1 MNRFRSPGTC
11 WCGNREANVFADRRA
26 AGAASG
32 RKPRRGRR
40 GRDAVTHRDGR
51 GWTDA
56 ETECSQ
62 EAPGGAHFAGLINQ
76 GLTCYLNALLQC
88 LFLTPE
94 FRDRIQEKPWTSEPE
109 QALGQIFR
117 GLQRRCGPVPTSALT
132 TCLGLHS
139 SVQQDVAEVF
149 LLLLQHLGRDEL
161 QEVFQSEVEK
171 IIQCLV
177 CGHKE
182 HIPSGGRML
191 ILPLASHTQ
200 LCGLEGAGQ
209 KPGKPANPSSGVSQ
223 DTEVLSFSLIQKFD
237 DEDNRFFCE
246 PCNAKTPA
254 SEETRFLQLPK
265 ILILQ
270 VRELTFENGRF
281 HKIQKPINIA
291 QVLKLHTSPREL
303 TLPKCKASRSGTLTP
318 NPEQRVYHL
327 YAMCCHSGD
336 CSGGHYTALA
346 QPPGR
351 AEWFR
356 FNDQQ
361 VHCVGPEFPL
371 HHTFR
376 SETPYLLLYRCQ
388 DTEDRPAQGR
398 CRGARG
404 GQITQEPEAPE
415 PDNGDMRTMTD
426 VAAPKEKVP
435 CPGVEGETLKTDS
448 ATVCW
453 GGHSQSLSPLQDDKP
468 ICHRQSPAKK
478 YRRDMEP
485 GLGDRG
491 RASEH
496 VDEEGPKAPPPGEQ
510 GEARGLP
517 CGPQCSPEEELPA
530 MGMRSSVAEDQA
542 LSHPVQGPA
551 QPRKTRL
558 RSKDGGAEAAR
569 EGVQL
574 LRDREAEVMA
584 TRERGVEVAK
594 EGGQLL
600 RDGGLEAVASR
611 EGGGEVVAAREGG
624 WLFRDRGVEAGTD
637 RERKGE
643 AVATKGGGETMA
655 AREGGAEAMATRE
668 GGAEAVAA
676 RERGAEAMAAREGG
690 AEAMAA
696 REGGVEAVAAR
707 ERGAEAMA
715 AREGGAEAMAT
726 KAGGE
731 TMAAREG
738 GVEAVA
744 TKGGRQAMAAREG
757 GVEAVAT
764 KGGRQTMAA
773 REGGAE
779 AVATRER
786 GGEAV
791 ATKEGRGEA
800 VAAREGGVEA
810 MTTREGC
817 PSEMEEGRCQASSVL
832 LW

>member
-1 MNRFRSPGTC
+1 MGSPTLRQKPRSGPGVPRLLLPVCLQMRNFRFGGVALFACLHVLCTAWGTVSPPAAPRPAMGAGGCSGWSPPLRAMQGRGSAQIGTGERAVGFPFGAPSSPHRISQSPFPLQHPHRKERAGSSQKCSAEEKETETRPSTNTEPHAHPSLAPTPVAQRRQPGRDFVLPHREHACRWVRASGLRAMNRFRSPGTC

-62 EAPGGAHFAGLINQ
+62 EAPGGARFAGLINQ

-177 CGHKE
+177 CGHEE

-254 SEETRFLQLPK
+254 SEETRFLRLPK
-265 ILILQ
+265 VLILQ

-303 TLPKCKASRSGTLTP
+303 TLPKCKASHSGTLTP

-388 DTEDRPAQGR
+388 DTEDR
-398 CRGARG
+398 
-404 GQITQEPEAPE
+404 QEPEAPG

-426 VAAPKEKVP
+426 VAVPKEKVP
-435 CPGVEGETLKTDS
+435 CPGVEGETLNTDS

-496 VDEEGPKAPPPGEQ
+496 VDEEGPKAPLPGEQ

-551 QPRKTRL
+551 QPGKTP
-558 RSKDGGAEAAR
+558 SCFGEAAATYVSSPSLTSLPGPHHWLTPSPSHFPR
-569 EGVQL
+569 MEPTFSKQLQTDSGHEDRKISADQENSQDEGWTMR
-574 LRDREAEVMA
+574 RDRSAS
-584 TRERGVEVAK
+584 
-594 EGGQLL
+594 EGSELQGT
-600 RDGGLEAVASR
+600 
-611 EGGGEVVAAREGG
+611 G
-624 WLFRDRGVEAGTD
+624 W
-637 RERKGE
+637 
-643 AVATKGGGETMA
+643 
-655 AREGGAEAMATRE
+655 
-668 GGAEAVAA
+668 
-676 RERGAEAMAAREGG
+676 
-690 AEAMAA
+690 
-696 REGGVEAVAAR
+696 
-707 ERGAEAMA
+707 
-715 AREGGAEAMAT
+715 
-726 KAGGE
+726 
-731 TMAAREG
+731 
-738 GVEAVA
+738 
-744 TKGGRQAMAAREG
+744 
-757 GVEAVAT
+757 
-764 KGGRQTMAA
+764 
-773 REGGAE
+773 
-779 AVATRER
+779 
-786 GGEAV
+786 
-791 ATKEGRGEA
+791 
-800 VAAREGGVEA
+800 
-810 MTTREGC
+810 
-817 PSEMEEGRCQASSVL
+817 P
-832 LW
+832 

>member
-1 MNRFRSPGTC
+1 MCWAQSSHTRPWDTPAWSQHRALSPVFPAAAGTC
-11 WCGNREANVFADRRA
+11 WCGNREANVFADRSA

-32 RKPRRGRR
+32 RKPRCGRR

-51 GWTDA
+51 GRTDA
-56 ETECSQ
+56 ETEYSQ
-62 EAPGGAHFAGLINQ
+62 EAPGGAPFAGLINQ
-76 GLTCYLNALLQC
+76 GLSCYLNALLQC

-94 FRDRIQEKPWTSEPE
+94 FRDRIQEKPWASQPE

-117 GLQRRCGPVPTSALT
+117 GLQRRCGPVPTNALT
-132 TCLGLHS
+132 TCLGLHGGTS
-139 SVQQDVAEVF
+139 TLCQAGFRDSAKEKCPLHTLEGSVQRDVAEVF

-177 CGHKE
+177 CGHE
-182 HIPSGGRML
+182 ERIPSGGRML

-223 DTEVLSFSLIQKFD
+223 DTEMLSFSLIQNFD

-246 PCNAKTPA
+246 PCHAKTPA
-254 SEETRFLQLPK
+254 SEETRFLRLPK
-265 ILILQ
+265 VLILQ

-303 TLPKCKASRSGTLTP
+303 TLPKCKASHSGTLTL
-318 NPEQRVYHL
+318 NPEERVYHL

-361 VHCVGPEFPL
+361 VHCVGQEFPL

-388 DTEDRPAQGR
+388 ETGDRCVPVWS
-398 CRGARG
+398 RGW
-404 GQITQEPEAPE
+404 QEPEAPG
-415 PDNGDMRTMTD
+415 PDNGDTRTMTD
-426 VAAPKEKVP
+426 VAVPKEKLP

-453 GGHSQSLSPLQDDKP
+453 GGHSQSLSLLQEDER

-478 YRRDMEP
+478 YRRDVEP
-485 GLGDRG
+485 GLGDKG

-530 MGMRSSVAEDQA
+530 MGMRSSAAEDQA
-542 LSHPVQGPA
+542 LSHPAQGPA
-551 QPRKTRL
+551 QPGKTPSCL
-558 RSKDGGAEAAR
+558 GEAAATYVSSPSLTSLPGPHHWLTPSPSHFPR
-569 EGVQL
+569 SLPSTHYPASLDVAFGDPCSPQGGRPPILKLSRASPGPDSHPGSSSPAEL
-574 LRDREAEVMA
+574 EAEQ
-584 TRERGVEVAK
+584 GV
-594 EGGQLL
+594 L
-600 RDGGLEAVASR
+600 
-611 EGGGEVVAAREGG
+611 
-624 WLFRDRGVEAGTD
+624 
-637 RERKGE
+637 
-643 AVATKGGGETMA
+643 GGETGQSRVRSPGLSPHALSAVHMRMEPTFSKQLQTDSGHEDRKISA
-655 AREGGAEAMATRE
+655 DQENSQNEGWTMRRDRSASE
-668 GGAEAVAA
+668 G
-676 RERGAEAMAAREGG
+676 
-690 AEAMAA
+690 
-696 REGGVEAVAAR
+696 
-707 ERGAEAMA
+707 
-715 AREGGAEAMAT
+715 
-726 KAGGE
+726 
-731 TMAAREG
+731 
-738 GVEAVA
+738 
-744 TKGGRQAMAAREG
+744 
-757 GVEAVAT
+757 
-764 KGGRQTMAA
+764 
-773 REGGAE
+773 
-779 AVATRER
+779 
-786 GGEAV
+786 
-791 ATKEGRGEA
+791 
-800 VAAREGGVEA
+800 
-810 MTTREGC
+810 
-817 PSEMEEGRCQASSVL
+817 SELQGTG
-832 LW
+832 WP